1 MYKVWDRSAPAAGHI
16 LRTRSWTVR
25 LKGLA
30 LFETKVIVYTVCR
43 PLDLRSRP
51 LFATKVIVYK
61 VWDRSCLGQKL
72 LCTRCG
78 TVRLQEPA
86 LFETKVIV
94 YMVWDRSVPVT
105 GLVWDRNYC
114 VNCLRPFG
122 SSSRPCLRQKIIVY
136 TVWVRSAPGSRFYL
150 GQKLLCTQ
158 SGTV

>member
-16 LRTRSWTVR
+16 LRTRSWTFR

-94 YMVWDRSVPVT
+94 YMVWDRSAEGV
-105 GLVWDRNYC
+105 GFIFDKRYC
-114 VNCLRPFG
+114 VHGLGPFG
-122 SSSRPCLRQKIIVY
+122 SRNRPC
-136 TVWVRSAPGSRFYL
+136 L
-150 GQKLLCTQ
+150 GQKLLFTW
-158 SGTV
+158 SGTVRFQ